1 MDSLVSTVRIFSEGI
16 KTEFVLPRG
25 KVVKSERIRM
35 AYGKMMKNMDKRIL
49 KVNSRAVSIVRHGAE
64 IISWTKIE
72 TEELDRK
79 TRKLMTMYGTHHPRG
94 DVVLANM

>member
-1 MDSLVSTVRIFSEGI
+1 
-16 KTEFVLPRG
+16 
-25 KVVKSERIRM
+25 M
-35 AYGKMMKNMDKRIL
+35 AYGKMMKNMDKKIL
-49 KVNSRAVSIVRHGAE
+49 KVNSRAVSIVRHGTG

-72 TEELDRK
+72 AEELDWK